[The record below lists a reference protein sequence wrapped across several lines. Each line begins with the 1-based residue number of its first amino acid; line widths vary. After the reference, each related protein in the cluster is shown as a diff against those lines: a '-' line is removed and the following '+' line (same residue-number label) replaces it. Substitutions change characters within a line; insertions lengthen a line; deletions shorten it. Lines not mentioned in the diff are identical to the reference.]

1 MSWYIS
7 SLVDIITYY
16 TNKINPF
23 VYDNLDYTLDK
34 ILSESTDMNVNK
46 TIIVYKSIVKRIQSH
61 NDLISCK
68 ISNDPQFAHIDLDL
82 SFDISTTLFANL
94 EHLNSL
100 DIPEK
105 LAIIDLPN
113 IMWKYISY
121 IDNLALLNI
130 KYLLEQ
136 VSKTDFIEQRKMITL
151 NTSYDDIISFMENY
165 NIFDDDYTFA
175 WFDIFR
181 LHETYYIQNII
192 HE

>member
-23 VYDNLDYTLDK
+23 GYDNLDYTLDK
-34 ILSESTDMNVNK
+34 ILAESTDMNINK
-46 TIIVYKSIVKRIQSH
+46 TIIVYKSLVKRIQSH

-151 NTSYDDIISFMENY
+151 DTSYDDIISFMENY